1 MYMTDLV
8 IKRGLILGVFVGLFS
23 MAFSQGLLRE
33 RLESFKI
40 AHITEEL
47 ALTTEEA
54 QRFWPVYN
62 EYTQELAELRLS
74 HDKLKRKVRQEML
87 ASGEERL
94 EKLADEYLESMG
106 KKQTIQQQFHQR
118 FKEVLPIRKVLLL
131 YKAEE
136 EFNQKVLTEIAKR
149 RLERRNLRNK

>member
-1 MYMTDLV
+1 MNLKGGKKA
-8 IKRGLILGVFVGLFS
+8 IILIGLMGFLLTGK
-23 MAFSQGLLRE
+23 AQGILRE

-62 EYTQELAELRLS
+62 EYTDELDEHRLA
-74 HDKLKRKVRQEML
+74 HEALKKRVRQEML

-94 EKLADEYLESMG
+94 EKMADRFLASTG
-106 KKQTIQQQFHQR
+106 KKFAIQQRFHER
-118 FKEVLPIRKVLLL
+118 FKEVLPIRKVILL

-136 EFNQKVLTEIAKR
+136 EFNQRIITEIAKR
-149 RLERRNLRNK
+149 RMENRIRRNR

>member
-1 MYMTDLV
+1 MTDLTV
-8 IKRGLILGVFVGLFS
+8 KKGIALAIFVGLFS
-23 MAFSQGLLRE
+23 AVFSQAILRE

-47 ALTTEEA
+47 ALTTGEA

-62 EYTQELAELRLS
+62 EYTQALAELRLS
-74 HDKLKRKVRQEML
+74 HDELKRKVKQEML
-87 ASGEERL
+87 ASGEQRL
-94 EKLADEYLESMG
+94 EKLADEYLASIGE
-106 KKQTIQQQFHQR
+106 KQAIQQRFHER

-149 RLERRNLRNK
+149 RVERRNLRNRP